1 MERRGGLGFK
11 LVVGGAWLVL
21 IFLLLPVFFSI
32 PFSFSD
38 KRYLSWPQEGLST
51 APYLDLLSS
60 EKWIGS
66 FGQSLLIGSAS
77 AFLATL
83 LGTLCAVGLWRITSR
98 YSEMVRG
105 LLLAPVIV
113 PPIVSALGF
122 YQLFVDLQLLD
133 SYAGMILAHAILA
146 SPFVVITVAT
156 SLAGFDLRQEQAARS
171 LGASMWQT
179 LWHVILPSIKPGVI
193 SGAVF
198 AFILSWDEI
207 VVTLFITRFEIFTL
221 PRRMWDG
228 IREHTD
234 PKIAAC
240 AAILILMTIAGTLIS
255 MLMKRRQE
263 ASEKAG

>member
-1 MERRGGLGFK
+1 MERQRSWRTWAL
-11 LVVGGAWLVL
+11 VGGAWLVL
-21 IFLLLPVFFSI
+21 VFLLLPVFVSF
-32 PFSFSD
+32 PFSLSD
-38 KRYLSWPQEGLST
+38 KRYLSWPSSSLSL
-51 APYLDLLSS
+51 APYLDLLQSR
-60 EKWIGS
+60 KWLAS
-66 FGQSLLIGSAS
+66 LWQSLVIATVSSLI
-77 AFLATL
+77 ATL
-83 LGTLCAVGLWRITSR
+83 FGTLCAVGLWRIASR

-122 YQLFVDLQLLD
+122 YQLFVELGLLD
-133 SYAGMILAHAILA
+133 SYLGVILAHAILA

-156 SLAGFDLRQEQAARS
+156 SLSGFDLRQEQAARS
-171 LGASMWQT
+171 LGASMLQS
-179 LWHVILPSIKPGVI
+179 LRLVILPAIKPGVL

-207 VVTLFITRFEIFTL
+207 VVTLFITHLDIFTL

-240 AAILILMTIAGTLIS
+240 AAILILITLFGTLIS
-255 MLMKRRQE
+255 LAARRRQRAAE
-263 ASEKAG
+263 DS